1 MKPPFEPMNM
11 ASLADMTR
19 KLAFLLTLASA
30 KRNSEVWAFSADVRF
45 GQDYNA
51 ATLSFL
57 PNFLAKTMDLSRP
70 ETDYAPVTIPALG
83 PSMGEDL
90 PDRLLW
96 PVRALRYYLKL
107 KHKGQDP
114 NNRFRLL
121 LCALGHTRDI
131 SKQTVSGWIR
141 QLIKQAYSAVQDED
155 IPHLTHTNFQARELR
170 AFASSLAFHQNYSLK
185 QVMEA
190 ASWRNNNTF
199 VSFYLRDL
207 SQMGDVTMVGPFVA
221 GHILRT
227 IDGNRATCR
236 CWLLFHC
243 FHCPEPGD
251 TVSNGTLSLTKTGLS
266 RSGTE
271 DSTLHSE

>member
-1 MKPPFEPMNM
+1 M
-11 ASLADMTR
+11 
-19 KLAFLLTLASA
+19 
-30 KRNSEVWAFSADVRF
+30 WAFSADVLW
-45 GQDYNA
+45 GKTNA

-57 PNFLAKTMDLSRP
+57 PNLLAKTMDPSRP

-90 PDRLLW
+90 PDRLLC
-96 PVRALRYYLKL
+96 PVRALIYYLKL

-114 NNRFRLL
+114 NNRFRRL
-121 LCALGHTRDI
+121 LCAFKLGHTGDI

-199 VSFYLRDL
+199 VSLESERPLPNGGCDY
-207 SQMGDVTMVGPFVA
+207 GGPFR
-221 GHILRT
+221 GWSESHILLTR
-227 IDGNRATCR
+227 DGNRAT
-236 CWLLFHC
+236 
-243 FHCPEPGD
+243 
-251 TVSNGTLSLTKTGLS
+251 
-266 RSGTE
+266 
-271 DSTLHSE
+271 

>member
-1 MKPPFEPMNM
+1 MGSHGSSEASYEPMNM

-57 PNFLAKTMDLSRP
+57 PNFLAKAMDPSKP

-90 PDRLLW
+90 PDRLLC

-114 NNRFRLL
+114 NNRFRRLHVVCL
-121 LCALGHTRDI
+121 
-131 SKQTVSGWIR
+131 QTWAHRRYIQVDVVR
-141 QLIKQAYSAVQDED
+141 VDQATDQ
-155 IPHLTHTNFQARELR
+155 
-170 AFASSLAFHQNYSLK
+170 
-185 QVMEA
+185 
-190 ASWRNNNTF
+190 
-199 VSFYLRDL
+199 
-207 SQMGDVTMVGPFVA
+207 
-221 GHILRT
+221 
-227 IDGNRATCR
+227 
-236 CWLLFHC
+236 
-243 FHCPEPGD
+243 
-251 TVSNGTLSLTKTGLS
+251 TGLLGG
-266 RSGTE
+266 SG
-271 DSTLHSE
+271 

>member
-1 MKPPFEPMNM
+1 
-11 ASLADMTR
+11 
-19 KLAFLLTLASA
+19 
-30 KRNSEVWAFSADVRF
+30 
-45 GQDYNA
+45 
-51 ATLSFL
+51 
-57 PNFLAKTMDLSRP
+57 MDPSRP
-70 ETDYAPVTIPALG
+70 ETAYAPVTIPALG

-90 PDRLLW
+90 PDRFLC

-107 KHKGQDP
+107 KHKGLDP
-114 NNRFRLL
+114 NNRFRRL
-121 LCALGHTRDI
+121 LCAFKLGHIGDI

-141 QLIKQAYSAVQDED
+141 QLFKQAYSAVQDED

-207 SQMGDVTMVGPFVA
+207 SQMGMW
-221 GHILRT
+221 LRRALSWLVRMSYPADQ
-227 IDGNRATCR
+227 IRNRAT
-236 CWLLFHC
+236 WSLLAAFPLLPPSRSGGHC
-243 FHCPEPGD
+243 EQWDPLSP
-251 TVSNGTLSLTKTGLS
+251 SGTLAE
-266 RSGTE
+266 SGTE

>member
-1 MKPPFEPMNM
+1 MY
-11 ASLADMTR
+11 ASG
-19 KLAFLLTLASA
+19 K
-30 KRNSEVWAFSADVRF
+30 
-45 GQDYNA
+45 A

-57 PNFLAKTMDLSRP
+57 PNFLAKTMDPSRP

-90 PDRLLW
+90 PDRLLC

-107 KHKGQDP
+107 KHKGLDP
-114 NNRFRLL
+114 NNRFRRL
-121 LCALGHTRDI
+121 LCAFKLGHIGDI

-207 SQMGDVTMVGPFVA
+207 SQMGDVTTAGPFVA
-221 GHILRT
+221 GQKVIS
-227 IDGNRATCR
+227 C
-236 CWLLFHC
+236 
-243 FHCPEPGD
+243 
-251 TVSNGTLSLTKTGLS
+251 
-266 RSGTE
+266 
-271 DSTLHSE
+271 